1 MCLSSNF
8 LGGNHMKKVV
18 TWLVVAVFPA
28 VAVAADNVGGC
39 GLGSHLFDGQS
50 GVGPQVL
57 AVTTNG
63 TSGNQTFG
71 ITSGTLGCTSDGVVK
86 SNWKTALFI
95 ENNKEKLARDMS
107 AGGGEALASL
117 EHLLGVPAQDQAA
130 FNHFARDNATRI
142 FPSSEVSTDQIL
154 VALREALASDATLSR
169 YRTAL

>member
-1 MCLSSNF
+1 
-8 LGGNHMKKVV
+8 MKKIV
-18 TWLVVAVFPA
+18 TWLIVAALPTA
-28 VAVAADNVGGC
+28 AMAADNVGGC

-50 GVGPQVL
+50 GVGPQIF

-63 TSGNQTFG
+63 SSGNQTFG
-71 ITSGTLGCTSDGVVK
+71 ITSGTSGCTSDGVVK

-117 EHLLGVPAQDQAA
+117 EHLLGVQAQDQAA
-130 FNHFARDNATRI
+130 FNRFARDNATRI
-142 FPSSEVSTDQIL
+142 FPSGDVSTDQIM
-154 VALREALASDATLSR
+154 VALREALSSDAALSH